1 MYMNRN
7 EILQILKNG
16 QPELQKFGVK
26 SIALFGSF
34 AVDAATE
41 DSDIDL
47 LVEFDRAIGLFEFV
61 RLKTYLEQILKRSV
75 DLTTPDALKSQLR
88 EQILKEAIYAS

>member
-1 MYMNRN
+1 MNRN
-7 EILQILKNG
+7 EILRILKNG
-16 QPELQKFGVK
+16 LPELQKFGIK

-47 LVEFDRAIGLFEFV
+47 LVEFDRAVGLFEFV
-61 RLKTYLEQILKRSV
+61 RLKTYLEQILKRPV
-75 DLTTPDALKSQLR
+75 DLATPDALKSQLK